1 LIQNSEFRIQE
12 PSCQLTCCF
21 EDWANIPPEVSLT
34 TDNCF
39 YRLRVSAFG
48 VWWLAYAE
56 QAGPAG
62 ADRSAIETP
71 SDMENGTWNPEGEA
85 EPIYPKGL
93 QKIVSLFES
102 LPEQE
107 KRDALISYADQAR
120 KWEPKEGETFN
131 LEDIRKDEECTDTVG
146 VFLKVE
152 NEERATFRVT
162 LGPQVQTLTRAMTSI
177 LCRGLEHST
186 VSEILEV
193 PSDFVPKIVGGELIR
208 ARSQTVYYVLTRM
221 KGICKVYFDRRR
233 AAMSR

>member
-1 LIQNSEFRIQE
+1 M
-12 PSCQLTCCF
+12 
-21 EDWANIPPEVSLT
+21 D
-34 TDNCF
+34 
-39 YRLRVSAFG
+39 
-48 VWWLAYAE
+48 
-56 QAGPAG
+56 
-62 ADRSAIETP
+62 
-71 SDMENGTWNPEGEA
+71 NGTWNPEGEA
-85 EPIYPKGL
+85 ESNYPQGL

-146 VFLKVE
+146 VFLKVD

-186 VSEILEV
+186 VSEILKV

-208 ARSQTVYYVLTRM
+208 VRSQTVYYVLTRM

-233 AAMSR
+233 SAMSR